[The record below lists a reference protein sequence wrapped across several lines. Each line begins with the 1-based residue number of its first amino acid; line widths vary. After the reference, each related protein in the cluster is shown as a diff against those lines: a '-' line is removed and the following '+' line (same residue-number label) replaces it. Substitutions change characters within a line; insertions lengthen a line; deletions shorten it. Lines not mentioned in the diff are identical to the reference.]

1 MKKERYLALAVSAA
15 LAVSVLGGCGSSENK
30 SEETKNYD
38 KLLNK
43 DNPTTIT
50 IWHYYNGVQLMS
62 FDEAVEEFNNTVGLD
77 KGIIVEAYSKNSV
90 SELADSVVASVKK
103 DSGAETPPN
112 IFQTYAETAYV
123 VDELD
128 ELADMSKYL
137 TKDEISE
144 YIDNYITEGEF
155 AGDGSLKIFPT
166 AKSTEV
172 MMLNST
178 DWQPFADATGVTTD
192 DLATWEGLVEVSK
205 KYYEYTDDLTPDV
218 ENDGKAFFG
227 RDSIANYMSIG
238 AKQLGSEFVKIDSNG
253 KTSAAIDKDAL
264 KKLWENYYVPYVNGY
279 FTAQGRFR
287 SEDEKTGTIIAL
299 ICSTTGVMYFPTEVT
314 IDDDNTYPIE
324 HMVLPVP
331 NFEGTEPYIVQ
342 QGAGMSVLKSDEKSE
357 YASSVFLKWFTE
369 KERNINFSAESGYL
383 PVKKE
388 SCNYSEIEKATESS
402 GTQLSD
408 ICKDTLSLAIDEIN
422 SYTLYTMPPFKNS
435 ATVRTFLESFI
446 QETAQ
451 SAYDEAWDKIKS
463 GSDRDAVIAE
473 YTDDKAFDSWYDS
486 FCSGLEKALES

>member
-1 MKKERYLALAVSAA
+1 MSAA
-15 LAVSVLGGCGSSENK
+15 LAASVLGGCGSETTK
-30 SEETKNYD
+30 TEEAKNYD

-50 IWHYYNGVQLMS
+50 IWHYYNGVQLMG

-123 VDELD
+123 VDQLD
-128 ELADMSKYL
+128 GLADMSKYL
-137 TKDEISE
+137 TK
-144 YIDNYITEGEF
+144 GEF

-172 MMLNST
+172 MMLNAT

-192 DLATWEGLVEVSK
+192 DLSTWEGLVEVSK
-205 KYYEYTDDLTPDV
+205 KYYEYTDDKTPDV
-218 ENDGKAFFG
+218 KNDGKAFFG
-227 RDSIANYMSIG
+227 RDSIANYMNIG
-238 AKQLGSEFVKIDSNG
+238 AKQLGSEFVKVDNDG
-253 KTSAAIDKDAL
+253 NTSVAIDKEAL

-287 SEDEKTGTIIAL
+287 SEDEKTGTMIAL
-299 ICSTTGVMYFPTEVT
+299 ICSTTGAMYFPTEVT
-314 IDDDNTYPIE
+314 IDDDTSYPIDD
-324 HMVLPVP
+324 MVLPVP
-331 NFEGTEPYIVQ
+331 NFEGTDPYIVQ

-369 KERNINFSAESGYL
+369 KERNINFSAETGYL

-388 SCNYSEIEKATESS
+388 ACNYSEIEKATEKS
-402 GTQLSD
+402 GKQLSD

-422 SYTLYTMPPFKNS
+422 SRTLYTMPPFKNS
-435 ATVRTFLESFI
+435 ADVRTFLESYI
-446 QETAQ
+446 QDSAQ
-451 SAYDEAWDKIKS
+451 SAYDDAWAKID
-463 GSDRDAVIAE
+463 GGDDRDTVIAE
-473 YTDDKAFDSWYDS
+473 YTDDKAFDTWYDS
-486 FCSGLEKALES
+486 FCNGLDEALGN

>member
-1 MKKERYLALAVSAA
+1 M
-15 LAVSVLGGCGSSENK
+15 G
-30 SEETKNYD
+30 
-38 KLLNK
+38 
-43 DNPTTIT
+43 
-50 IWHYYNGVQLMS
+50 
-62 FDEAVEEFNNTVGLD
+62 FDEAVEEFNNTVDLD

-123 VDELD
+123 VDQLYG
-128 ELADMSKYL
+128 LADMSKYL

-172 MMLNST
+172 MMLNAT

-192 DLATWEGLVEVSK
+192 DLSTWEGLVEVSK
-205 KYYEYTDDLTPDV
+205 KYYEYTDDKTPDV
-218 ENDGKAFFG
+218 KNDGKAFFG

-238 AKQLGSEFVKIDSNG
+238 AKQLGSEFVKVDNDG
-253 KTSAAIDKDAL
+253 NTSVAIDKEAL

-299 ICSTTGVMYFPTEVT
+299 ICSTTGAMYFPTEVT
-314 IDDDNTYPIE
+314 IDDDTSYPIDD
-324 HMVLPVP
+324 MVLPVP
-331 NFEGTEPYIVQ
+331 NFEGTDPYIVQ
-342 QGAGMSVLKSDEKSE
+342 QGAGMSALKSDEKSE

-388 SCNYSEIEKATESS
+388 ACNYSEIEKATEKS
-402 GTQLSD
+402 GKQLSD

-422 SYTLYTMPPFKNS
+422 SRTLYAMPPFKNS
-435 ATVRTFLESFI
+435 ADVRTFLESYI
-446 QETAQ
+446 QDSAQ
-451 SAYDEAWDKIKS
+451 SAYDDAWAKID
-463 GSDRDAVIAE
+463 GGDDRDTVIAE
-473 YTDDKAFDSWYDS
+473 YTDDKAFDTWYDS
-486 FCSGLEKALES
+486 FCNGLDEALGN